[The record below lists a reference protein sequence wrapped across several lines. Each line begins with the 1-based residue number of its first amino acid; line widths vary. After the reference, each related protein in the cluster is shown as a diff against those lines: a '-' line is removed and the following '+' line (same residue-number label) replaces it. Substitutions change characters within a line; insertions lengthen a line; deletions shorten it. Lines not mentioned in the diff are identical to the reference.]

1 MVTDHDHDHD
11 HLDMQYASY
20 FRKFDSPVYAYSRLV
35 THVTSRGKKMRS
47 YDVGV
52 WLAVLFTAVTS
63 DTINP
68 VDYLWPI
75 PYSVKCDPGLQ
86 YGIDDATFTFQGS
99 GQGGELPTLTSAF
112 ERYRPFIVPDTMKAK
127 NPNVKLG
134 VDMLEMLEV
143 NVVSNDETLALET
156 DESCEHPNITLL
168 LITTHLTQI
177 H

>member
-1 MVTDHDHDHD
+1 MW
-11 HLDMQYASY
+11 
-20 FRKFDSPVYAYSRLV
+20 
-35 THVTSRGKKMRS
+35 
-47 YDVGV
+47 
-52 WLAVLFTAVTS
+52 WLAVFFTAANAA
-63 DTINP
+63 INP

-86 YGIDDATFTFQGS
+86 YGIDDVSFTIRGS

-134 VDMLEMLEV
+134 VGMLEMLEV

-156 DESCEHPNITLL
+156 DESCEYLNITLFL
-168 LITTHLTQI
+168 YNSSHSRRYTRVQE
-177 H
+177 